1 MATNLLARGSYAS
14 PPIDADPR
22 AVSIGGVSPVPTSAA
37 PPAPTSDGLST
48 SRRGSALPPDLL
60 REASRRL
67 SLLALV
73 LFVMSLVNLTLG
85 HTLFPVGPI
94 PWTGAMDV
102 IVAIIATLSLGVFLY
117 TRSSRADPRFLI
129 ALGLVYEVAVAAAL
143 AVLDHKFVL
152 SAEMTITPAL
162 SRVAFIVVLFAAVV
176 PSTPRRTLVTALI
189 AVTMDPIAMAW
200 AIRTGALQ
208 APWSHILWMHLPNYL
223 SVGVAVFISHVVT
236 RLGRE
241 VRDAREL
248 GSYRV
253 GRLIGRGGMGEVYH
267 ATHRLLARPAA
278 IKLIRPESLEQ
289 RSPDRAWVTVER
301 FRREAEAAATL
312 RSAHTIELYDFG
324 VSDDGIFYYVMELLE
339 GMDLEALVERFGP
352 VPAERAIHL
361 LRQACDS
368 LGEAHDRG
376 LMHRDIKPSNIHTCR
391 MGLAVDF
398 VKLLDFGLVK
408 PQPGRE
414 ASAPTLTRQD
424 SGVPGTPAFMAPEA
438 VFGDPV
444 PDHRAD
450 IYALGCVGYWLL
462 TGALVFEAASTAQ
475 MLMQH
480 FEALPTPPSRRTET
494 EIPAGLEA
502 LILECLA
509 KRPQDRPATA
519 AELAR
524 RLAACPVRQAWTEE
538 RAREWWDRHL
548 PSGSGGGLAEHSGE
562 SGSLRGS
569 TIRPRA

>member
-1 MATNLLARGSYAS
+1 MAIEVGTHSPWVSRTLEALGHEVTVANARQVPLIYKSRRKNDKLDAEKLARVA
-14 PPIDADPR
+14 
-22 AVSIGGVSPVPTSAA
+22 
-37 PPAPTSDGLST
+37 
-48 SRRGSALPPDLL
+48 
-60 REASRRL
+60 RL
-67 SLLALV
+67 
-73 LFVMSLVNLTLG
+73 
-85 HTLFPVGPI
+85 
-94 PWTGAMDV
+94 D
-102 IVAIIATLSLGVFLY
+102 ATLLKGIRHRGEEGQGDLMLIRARAQLVE
-117 TRSSRADPRFLI
+117 TRTGLMNMVR
-129 ALGLVYEVAVAAAL
+129 GLVKSRGERL
-143 AVLDHKFVL
+143 AGCTTEGFV
-152 SAEMTITPAL
+152 
-162 SRVAFIVVLFAAVV
+162 V
-176 PSTPRRTLVTALI
+176 
-189 AVTMDPIAMAW
+189 
-200 AIRTGALQ
+200 
-208 APWSHILWMHLPNYL
+208 
-223 SVGVAVFISHVVT
+223 
-236 RLGRE
+236 
-241 VRDAREL
+241 
-248 GSYRV
+248 
-253 GRLIGRGGMGEVYH
+253 
-267 ATHRLLARPAA
+267 
-278 IKLIRPESLEQ
+278 
-289 RSPDRAWVTVER
+289 
-301 FRREAEAAATL
+301 
-312 RSAHTIELYDFG
+312 
-324 VSDDGIFYYVMELLE
+324 ELLE